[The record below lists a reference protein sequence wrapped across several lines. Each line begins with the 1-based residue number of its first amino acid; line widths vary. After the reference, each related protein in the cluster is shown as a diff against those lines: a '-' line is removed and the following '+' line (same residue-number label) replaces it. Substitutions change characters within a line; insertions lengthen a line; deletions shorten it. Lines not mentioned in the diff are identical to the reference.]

1 METKNL
7 IRYGKVSAVYPE
19 RATARVVYDDKQNM
33 VSAELPIL
41 QPACLQS
48 RFYSLPKVGDNVVT
62 LSYPN
67 GEDGA
72 GCIIGSFYSEVNK
85 PPTTDGNKLMVNIS
99 DKLIIAF
106 DESKSELEI
115 TCAGNIKIKGRRIYL
130 NE

>member
-1 METKNL
+1 MKTQSL
-7 IRYGKVSAVYPE
+7 IRYGKISAVYPE
-19 RATARVVYDDKQNM
+19 RASARVVYDDKENL

-72 GCIIGSFYSEVNK
+72 GVIIGSFYSEVNK
-85 PPTTDGNKLMVNIS
+85 PPTTDGNKLMLNIS
-99 DKLIIAF
+99 DKLIIEF
-106 DESKSELEI
+106 DESTSELTI
-115 TCAGNIKIKGRRIYL
+115 NCKGRIRI
-130 NE
+130 NGKRVDIN

>member
-72 GCIIGSFYSEVNK
+72 GVIIGSFYSEVNQ
-85 PPTTDGNKLMVNIS
+85 PPTTDGNKIMLNIS
-99 DKLIIAF
+99 DKLVIAF
-106 DESKSELEI
+106 DESTSELTI
-115 TCAGNIKIKGRRIYL
+115 NCKGRIRI
-130 NE
+130 NGRQVFIN

>member
-1 METKNL
+1 MKTQSL

-19 RATARVVYDDKQNM
+19 RATARVVYDDKENL
-33 VSAELPIL
+33 VSAEMPIL

-72 GCIIGSFYSEVNK
+72 GVIIGSFYSEVNK
-85 PPTTDGNKLMVNIS
+85 PPTTDGNKIMLNIS
-99 DKLIIAF
+99 DKLIIEF
-106 DESKSELEI
+106 DESTSELKI
-115 TCAGNIKIKGRRIYL
+115 DCKGRIKINGKRVEI
-130 NE
+130 N